1 MDMTR
6 RICPICRQKIDKM
19 NAASG
24 KFGQR
29 AKGFYPLEL
38 KLTTKKTLGKKS
50 QHSPDVAV

>member
-1 MDMTR
+1 MDLTR

-19 NAASG
+19 NPSG

-38 KLTTKKTLGKKS
+38 QLVTRKTLGES
-50 QHSPDVAV
+50 SDGAV